1 MGAPGGAAR
10 GGLVSR
16 PVLAVRLR
24 ALGDVTLA
32 TAAFRSLAEGY
43 PGAPLHVVTEARFAP
58 LLEGQPGIARVWALE
73 RTNSSSFQM
82 IRALRALR
90 PEIAVDFFGNTRS
103 AILARASGAARVW
116 GFDMRGRRALYHAT
130 VPRVQHL
137 SEDRREYAAAS
148 LLRLAR
154 AAGGADVPAR
164 AHLTLTDRARR
175 AGREALA
182 EAGVREPS
190 RTVALVPAGSW
201 PTKTW
206 PLSHA
211 VVLARRLLEDGHE
224 VLAIGGPGEE
234 GVLGRLA
241 ALAPGVSRLRAADV
255 AVLAGAI
262 APLRA
267 LVGTDSGPR
276 HLAIAFGVPT
286 FTWFGPAHPG
296 AWTPDDPRHGLWRTA
311 LPCRACERTVC
322 PHWNCLPGLAPE
334 QAVALVRGHLSHF
347 LGASGAG
354 AVSGGMTWTIG
365 ARSRCCSWRA
375 TRRAT
380 WRN

>member
-1 MGAPGGAAR
+1 M
-10 GGLVSR
+10 SR
-16 PVLAVRLR
+16 PIVAVRLR

-32 TAAFRSLAEGY
+32 TAAFRSLAQGHA
-43 PGAPLHVVTEARFAP
+43 GSPLHVVTESRFAP
-58 LLEGQPGIARVWALE
+58 LLEGQPGIARVWSLE
-73 RTNSSSFQM
+73 RTNASSLAV
-82 IRALRALR
+82 IRALRALQ
-90 PEIAVDFFGNTRS
+90 PALAVDFFGNTRS

-116 GFDMRGRRALYHAT
+116 GFDLRGRRALYHAT
-130 VPRVQHL
+130 VPRVSHPGPEQ
-137 SEDRREYAAAS
+137 REYAAAS

-164 AHLTLTDRARR
+164 PHLELTERARR
-175 AGREALA
+175 EGEGALA
-182 EAGVREPS
+182 AAGVRTPA

-211 VVLARRLLEDGHE
+211 AVLARALLDDSHE

-234 GVLGRLA
+234 GVLARLA
-241 ALAPGVSRLRAADV
+241 DLAPGVRRLRAPDV

-296 AWTPDDPRHGLWRTA
+296 AWTPEDPRHGLWRTS

-322 PHWNCLPGLAPE
+322 PHWNCLPGLSPDH
-334 QAVALVRGHLSHF
+334 AVALVRGHLERSPRSHGRPEPG
-347 LGASGAG
+347 LGAVAG
-354 AVSGGMTWTIG
+354 A
-365 ARSRCCSWRA
+365 
-375 TRRAT
+375 
-380 WRN
+380 